1 MVFSSSA
8 PYKYYTSMDA
18 GVKHLSVHIYLV
30 TTDIEYYSQL
40 ISRNDLSPIPSLLFI
55 TVSFQA

>member
-1 MVFSSSA
+1 
-8 PYKYYTSMDA
+8 MDA

-30 TTDIEYYSQL
+30 TTDIEYCSQL